1 MGHISVVQFCADFAP
16 TRPSDFAIAR
26 QSRHPRRWIMGA
38 RRGFRGGAPEGDA
51 LTGRNQAHTGL
62 GGTKS
67 PLGFPGDSE
76 PSVPPHKGSGRAC
89 SAIAEQ
95 RRQRLDHPRRGP
107 NVKRSRVELGMP
119 EQNLDDA
126 STGLF
131 CLTVVCALRS
141 GSVRDT
147 KRFARVIGKKDV
159 SRLVERMLFVV
170 REQGGAS
177 RTRTN
182 RPPSSGN
189 YRITRA
195 PLPFMIASTSLTLTI
210 EVSPGVVI
218 ASAPCAAPYSTAAC
232 GPLPSRKA

>member
-1 MGHISVVQFCADFAP
+1 MGHISVVSFVQTLRPRAP
-16 TRPSDFAIAR
+16 SNFAIAG
-26 QSRHPRRWIMGA
+26 QSRHPRRRIMGA
-38 RRGFRGGAPEGDA
+38 RRGCRGGAPEGDA

-76 PSVPPHKGSGRAC
+76 PSVPPHKGIGRAC
-89 SAIAEQ
+89 NAIAEQ
-95 RRQRLDHPRRGP
+95 RRQRLHHPRRGP
-107 NVKRSRVELGMP
+107 NVKRSRVELGMS

-159 SRLVERMLFVV
+159 
-170 REQGGAS
+170 
-177 RTRTN
+177 
-182 RPPSSGN
+182 
-189 YRITRA
+189 
-195 PLPFMIASTSLTLTI
+195 
-210 EVSPGVVI
+210 
-218 ASAPCAAPYSTAAC
+218 
-232 GPLPSRKA
+232 